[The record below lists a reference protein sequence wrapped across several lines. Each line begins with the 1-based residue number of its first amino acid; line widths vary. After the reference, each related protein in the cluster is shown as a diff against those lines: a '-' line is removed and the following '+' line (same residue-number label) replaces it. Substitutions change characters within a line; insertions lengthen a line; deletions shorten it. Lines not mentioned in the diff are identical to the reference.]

1 MINTLFKSK
10 HSYELDKLCI
20 SRGLNFSKLM
30 ENASKS
36 AFLIIDK
43 NIISNIKNFNQKIL
57 ILCGP
62 GNNGGDGI
70 VIANLLKNK
79 GYGTLQHRTG
89 IQQYGYSP
97 YHRKS
102 FKLKNKN

>member
-1 MINTLFKSK
+1 MNILFKSK
-10 HSYELDKLCI
+10 SSYDLDKLCI

-36 AFLIIDK
+36 AFQQIDE
-43 NIISNIKNFNQKIL
+43 NIISNLKNFNQKIL

-70 VIANLLKNK
+70 IIANLLKNK
-79 GYGTLQHRTG
+79 GYKVDVS
-89 IQQYGYSP
+89 SP
-97 YHRKS
+97 VTSISKIYK
-102 FKLKNKN
+102 FFIELIFIKD

>member
-10 HSYELDKLCI
+10 HSYELDKLCV

-36 AFLIIDK
+36 AFLIIEK
-43 NIISNIKNFNQKIL
+43 NVISNLKNFNQKIL

-70 VIANLLKNK
+70 VIANLPA
-79 GYGTLQHRTG
+79 
-89 IQQYGYSP
+89 SP
-97 YHRKS
+97 STSSLHMKS
-102 FKLKNKN
+102 KALRATNSREAKRRWRELS

>member
-10 HSYELDKLCI
+10 HSYELDKLCV

-79 GYGTLQHRTG
+79 G
-89 IQQYGYSP
+89 
-97 YHRKS
+97 
-102 FKLKNKN
+102 